1 MVTDSRSC
9 TGLAHSFPHLPAAIV
24 VLLVGMAASA
34 CGSPTQ
40 PLRTPAKLTFTVQPS
55 RATAGMVI
63 TPAMQVAIQDGY
75 GNTVTSATS
84 AVTVA
89 IGANP
94 GGGTLSG
101 PQTVNAVNGVA
112 SFAGL
117 SIDKAGSGYM
127 LMGSSGPLT
136 SATSVSFTVTPAT
149 ATTLVFTV
157 QPSTTAAGHT
167 STPAVQVTIEDA
179 LGNTVT
185 TSTSTITLAIGT
197 NPASGTLSGTT
208 AVATA
213 NGVGTF
219 SNWSIDTPGTGYTLT
234 ASASGLARATSTSF
248 NVTGFTSVSAG
259 SAYTCGVTSAGAAY
273 CWGYDGYG
281 QLGRGSLINSSTPVA
296 VSGGLPFTV
305 ISAGCEHS
313 CGVTT
318 GGAAYCWGYN
328 SSGELGN
335 GSPTDSS
342 TPVAVS
348 GGLTFAAISAG
359 NFYTCGVT
367 TAGAAY
373 CWGNSYFSQLGNG
386 STTYS
391 STPVAVSGGLTFAVV
406 SAGYDHSCGV
416 TTDGAAY
423 CWGGNGS
430 GELGNGSNTHSAT
443 PVPGAYPLTWAA
455 AVRRSL

>member
-127 LMGSSGPLT
+127 LMASSGPLT

-273 CWGYDGYG
+273 CWGDNIYG
-281 QLGRGSLINSSTPVA
+281 D
-296 VSGGLPFTV
+296 
-305 ISAGCEHS
+305 
-313 CGVTT
+313 
-318 GGAAYCWGYN
+318 
-328 SSGELGN
+328 LGN
-335 GSPTDSS
+335 G
-342 TPVAVS
+342 
-348 GGLTFAAISAG
+348 L
-359 NFYTCGVT
+359 
-367 TAGAAY
+367 
-373 CWGNSYFSQLGNG
+373 
-386 STTYS
+386 TTYS

-423 CWGGNGS
+423 CWGWNVS
-430 GELGNGSNTHSAT
+430 GELGNGSTTDSSAPVPVSGGLTLAVISAGSEHSCGVTTSGAAYCWGYNSSGELGNGSTTDSRT
-443 PVPGAYPLTWAA
+443 PVAVSGGLTFAAISAGNFYTCGGTTGGAASCWGENHFTQPRNGPAA
-455 AVRRSL
+455 HRTHPWGGSRR